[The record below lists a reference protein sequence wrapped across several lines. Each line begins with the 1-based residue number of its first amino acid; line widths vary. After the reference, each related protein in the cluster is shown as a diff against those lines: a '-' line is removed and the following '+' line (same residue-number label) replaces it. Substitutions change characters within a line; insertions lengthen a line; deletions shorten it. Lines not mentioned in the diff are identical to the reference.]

1 MDETV
6 KSFKKIKR
14 LWPFTFIKYVII
26 IFIIIITVLLAGDN
40 IVAYL
45 IIRLAVIPFILLIY
59 LGYYAFKKL
68 FKEWRLW
75 QVWKQHPV

>member
-26 IFIIIITVLLAGDN
+26 IFIIIIIITVLLAGDN

-68 FKEWRLW
+68 FKE
-75 QVWKQHPV
+75 

>member
-26 IFIIIITVLLAGDN
+26 IFIIIIITVLLAGDN

-68 FKEWRLW
+68 FKE
-75 QVWKQHPV
+75 